1 MCSPALMLL
10 KTRVHVSNPR
20 GGGAGGWARAD
31 PAQKGEGE
39 PRSRMPPVA
48 AGPPAALGS
57 GSPSARAL
65 GTAQLTPLPSS
76 APRSSGG
83 PGRTTCSSGTGRR
96 SPRQRSCWRTC
107 EPPCRWVTAAP
118 GPHVPP
124 STPSP
129 AQGPSSAGS
138 VTRRVTRS
146 PSWSSSGPW
155 GKPPAET
162 PEAGR
167 WVGRGEGDHS
177 RHLRETPSA
186 VHRGQR

>member
-1 MCSPALMLL
+1 MLL

-20 GGGAGGWARAD
+20 GGGGGGWARAD

-96 SPRQRSCWRTC
+96 SPRQQLLEDVRAALQVGHCRSGS
-107 EPPCRWVTAAP
+107 PCPRVHP
-118 GPHVPP
+118 VP
-124 STPSP
+124 STGAVVSELRDT
-129 AQGPSSAGS
+129 QGDEVS
-138 VTRRVTRS
+138 VMELTRAVGKTTSRDTRGGEGGRVTT
-146 PSWSSSGPW
+146 
-155 GKPPAET
+155 PAT
-162 PEAGR
+162 
-167 WVGRGEGDHS
+167 
-177 RHLRETPSA
+177 
-186 VHRGQR
+186 